1 MPIEIGQSHEHGF
14 DQPLGLMSDC
24 HRRIEMFL
32 GVLQRVAGANEGRT
46 LAPDHREAMESAL
59 RYFASAAPMHTRD
72 EEDSLFPRMRQVDD
86 PQMADILKRV
96 DRLEADHGVAERHHA
111 EVDRLCRQWLERG
124 ELSTQ
129 ERERLN
135 ELLANLKAAYQ
146 EHIQLEDDVVFP
158 AAAQMLSSPALNAIG
173 EEMAE
178 RRGLN
183 VTTNKLADSGRVGR

>member
-1 MPIEIGQSHEHGF
+1 MQIGQSHEHGF

-32 GVLQRVAGANEGRT
+32 GVLQRVATANAGGA
-46 LAPDHREAMESAL
+46 LPADHRQAMESAL

-72 EEDSLFPRMRQVDD
+72 EEDSLFPRMRQMDD
-86 PQMADILKRV
+86 SQMAAILARV

-111 EVDRLCRQWLERG
+111 EVDRLCRQWLDREG
-124 ELSTQ
+124 LSTQ
-129 ERERLN
+129 EVKRLN
-135 ELLANLKAAYQ
+135 ELLTNLKAAYQ

-158 AAAQMLSSPALNAIG
+158 IAAQMLSSQALAEIG

-183 VTTNKLADSGRVGR
+183 GTINKFADWSNVG